1 MGSQV
6 PLLNFEGGPGS
17 LVSSSRVPGSWSHF
31 YTMPYFYLLKN
42 IILYNFLLV
51 FKMSK
56 AFNVSLKVTFTKIWP
71 SQDFDFLSLK
81 NLTPGLGANVRV
93 IFVLKK
99 LWRFKIKKFLLIGNW
114 VKLWRVGA
122 KERKKKTFLVP
133 FTLSEGKVFNMC
145 FIYRYSALRPFANLG
160 IGI

>member
-1 MGSQV
+1 
-6 PLLNFEGGPGS
+6 
-17 LVSSSRVPGSWSHF
+17 
-31 YTMPYFYLLKN
+31 
-42 IILYNFLLV
+42 
-51 FKMSK
+51 MSK

-81 NLTPGLGANVRV
+81 NLTPGLGANVCV

-99 LWRFKIKKFLLIGNW
+99 LWRLKIKEFLLIGNW

-133 FTLSEGKVFNMC
+133 FTLSEGKVFNIC
-145 FIYRYSALRPFANLG
+145 VLS
-160 IGI
+160 IGIVHWGHFQISASASRHWHQHRHSNTELNLLYIFAKHVTVNKDIIKNMFW